1 MNEMKALDR
10 LGPVAEEMLGG
21 LHAGEAMKRR
31 VRLAAAQEQPGRWA
45 PRRVWMPAAC
55 CAALALVCVG
65 IAGGSRLM
73 PQTPEEPVVAARQG
87 TVQIKTIA
95 AGAGDALPGVSVA
108 DLGEGASVR
117 AAAPRE
123 DSLFATASGDI
134 PMVSVGGAVYRLL
147 TSPQDMGDS
156 LRGEQIGTVQTFTQ
170 EPSLASEQEL
180 ENGVSNVAEEGAAVY
195 AVTGMSSST
204 AVACE
209 VDGRLRLFQR
219 VSHAGRGPGGQ
230 SLEDTFSVRGQVRTM
245 ELSSVGALSGD
256 AANEVVAVLLDHA
269 TLTAADQTAG
279 KQTLTVTLDNGLR
292 LQLGVSGDTLCGCG
306 GWSCPEFFEAFEA
319 AL

>member
-1 MNEMKALDR
+1 MNEMKTLDR
-10 LGPVAEEMLGG
+10 LGPIADEMLAG
-21 LHAGEAMKRR
+21 LHAGEDMKRR
-31 VRLAAAQEQPGRWA
+31 VRVAAAQGLPGSGA
-45 PRRVWMPAAC
+45 TRRAFVPAVC

-65 IAGGSRLM
+65 VAGSRRIAPDVTL
-73 PQTPEEPVVAARQG
+73 AAAGQG
-87 TVQIKTIA
+87 TVQIEAIA

-117 AAAPRE
+117 AAAPRQ
-123 DSLFATASGDI
+123 DSLFETAAGDI

-147 TSPQDMGDS
+147 TTPQDMGDS
-156 LRGEQIGTVQTFTQ
+156 LRGEQLGTIATFTQ
-170 EPSLASEQEL
+170 EPSLATEQQL
-180 ENGVSNVAEEGAAVY
+180 EAGVSNVAPEGAAVY
-195 AVTGMSSST
+195 AVAGMSSST

-219 VSHAGRGPGGQ
+219 VSHAGRGPGGL
-230 SLEDTFSVRGQVRTM
+230 SLEDTFSVRGQVKTL
-245 ELSSVGALSGD
+245 ELSGVGELSGD
-256 AANEVVAVLLDHA
+256 AANEVIAVLLDHA

-279 KQTLTVTLDNGLR
+279 RQTLTATLDNGLR